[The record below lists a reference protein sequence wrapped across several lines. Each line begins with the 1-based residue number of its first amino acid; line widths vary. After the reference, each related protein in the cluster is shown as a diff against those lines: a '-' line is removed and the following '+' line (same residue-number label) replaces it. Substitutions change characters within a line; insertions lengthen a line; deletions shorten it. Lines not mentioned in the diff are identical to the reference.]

1 VPLALQA
8 ILPDEL
14 ARVCNIDVSDA
25 RRIVSLVHRR
35 GALPD
40 RSPATIR
47 RAALEAARSAGHVPG
62 LELVDRRASAV
73 DPFVKFAFRLPDGA
87 VIETVRIPLEQPGRF
102 SVCVSSQVGCA
113 LACAFCATGRMG
125 LGRNLEVWEI
135 VEQVR
140 RVRAD
145 LEENPPLL
153 PGGLGA
159 QPGTPGEAP
168 KRSTGVKA
176 RVHGVLF
183 QGMGEPLANAE
194 RVIAAVRVMSEP
206 SALAIDMR
214 NITVCTSGLPAGIRM
229 LLREVPAVRLGLSIG
244 SARAG
249 ERRAIMPIDSAH
261 PLEGVLAAAG
271 EHAQATRMAPMFAY
285 TLLAGVN
292 DADEDAAALADT
304 ARAFAEA
311 HGVRPRLS
319 LIPYNSIAKDG
330 EADPFRPSGR
340 LAAFREALQAR
351 GVGSIV
357 RYSGG
362 GDVGAACGQLA
373 RQPVRSARRR
383 LTVDPDPTPR

>member
-1 VPLALQA
+1 
-8 ILPDEL
+8 
-14 ARVCNIDVSDA
+14 
-25 RRIVSLVHRR
+25 
-35 GALPD
+35 
-40 RSPATIR
+40 
-47 RAALEAARSAGHVPG
+47 
-62 LELVDRRASAV
+62 
-73 DPFVKFAFRLPDGA
+73 
-87 VIETVRIPLEQPGRF
+87 
-102 SVCVSSQVGCA
+102 
-113 LACAFCATGRMG
+113 
-125 LGRNLEVWEI
+125 
-135 VEQVR
+135 
-140 RVRAD
+140 
-145 LEENPPLL
+145 
-153 PGGLGA
+153 
-159 QPGTPGEAP
+159 
-168 KRSTGVKA
+168 
-176 RVHGVLF
+176 VLF

-249 ERRAIMPIDSAH
+249 QRRAIMPIDGAH
-261 PLEGVLAAAG
+261 PLEQVLAAAG

-292 DADEDAAALADT
+292 DADEDALALADL

-319 LIPYNSIAKDG
+319 LIPYNSIARDG
-330 EADPFRPSGR
+330 EADPFGPSGR
-340 LAAFREALQAR
+340 LAAFREVLQAR

-373 RQPVRSARRR
+373 RQPVRSPRRR